1 VAAVKGRTAS
11 KAKGR
16 PMNRRSRSEDVQDRI
31 KQLILARRLAP
42 GDPLPT
48 ETELVQL
55 CDISRASVREA
66 LKALQAMRIV
76 DIRHGFGT
84 YVGSLSLEPLVEGIA
99 FRAAVRHHQGEASL
113 YELMEVREAMEA
125 GLIGAVAGTL
135 PPDNL
140 AELKAIVGTMEKEAS
155 VGAVAPGTD
164 RAFHLALYRTLDN
177 HLLSEVLD
185 AFWAALYRVRT
196 ELDDSHADPQT
207 TWKQHLAIVVALEA
221 GDRQGA
227 TETMHRHF
235 DDLRGRLTAHREP

>member
-1 VAAVKGRTAS
+1 
-11 KAKGR
+11 
-16 PMNRRSRSEDVQDRI
+16 MNRRSRSEDVQDRI

-99 FRAAVRHHQGEASL
+99 FRAAVRHYQGEASL

-140 AELKAIVGTMEKEAS
+140 AELKAIVDTMEKEAA

-196 ELDDSHADPQT
+196 ELDDSRADPQT
-207 TWKQHLAIVVALEA
+207 TWKQHQAIVQALEA

-227 TETMHRHF
+227 TEAMHRHF
-235 DDLRGRLTAHREP
+235 DDLRARLTVHRAP